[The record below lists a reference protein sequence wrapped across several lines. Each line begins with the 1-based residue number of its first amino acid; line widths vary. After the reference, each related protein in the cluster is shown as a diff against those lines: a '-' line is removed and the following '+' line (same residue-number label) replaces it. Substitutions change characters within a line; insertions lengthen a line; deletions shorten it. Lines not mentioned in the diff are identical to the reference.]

1 MSRRGRIT
9 VFVSIGLL
17 LVAIAAIEVA
27 SGLSQEEPAAAEV
40 VLPSSVLV
48 APRATVA
55 SLRGKPSIVHF
66 WASWCDPCIKEARE
80 FPKLAEQLGGRA
92 NLVGVDFS
100 DDHAGA
106 RAFVRRFGW
115 TFPVLV
121 DAAGTAG
128 ERDGE
133 THDETPAHADG
144 HAHPRSRAAGRSHGA
159 RRLPRAVV

>member
-128 ERDGE
+128 ERDGVVGLP
-133 THDETPAHADG
+133 TTLILDRDG
-144 HAHPRSRAAGRSHGA
+144 RIIKRLQGPQTAAGLLKQ
-159 RRLPRAVV
+159 LP